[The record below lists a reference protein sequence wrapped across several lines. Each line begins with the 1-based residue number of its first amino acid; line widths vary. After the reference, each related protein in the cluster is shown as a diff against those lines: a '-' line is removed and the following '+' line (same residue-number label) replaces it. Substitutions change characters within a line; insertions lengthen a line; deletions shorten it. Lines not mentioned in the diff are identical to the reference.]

1 MNIIFISNNSDRTK
15 KIALTKANIILLSG
29 VALCIVL
36 IFALI
41 LNFFSLRYAY
51 QIEIPSVRA
60 VLVNPQE
67 ERHQKIQ
74 AHLQENLNSMASKLG
89 QMQAQLMQLDA
100 LGERLVKS
108 SGIKSNDLFMEN
120 PGQGGAYHAL
130 PDNEFTISEFNHRI
144 EDLSNVLSEKSD
156 KLGALDLL
164 LRNDR
169 LLKLV
174 APSEMPIEADWFS
187 SGYGYRIDPFTGR
200 KAFHEGVDF
209 PAPIG
214 TTIKAAAAGVVVY
227 SDRHPDYGNMI
238 EIDHGN
244 DLVSRYAHAS
254 KRLVELG
261 QIVLQGQKIA
271 EVGSTGRSTGAHLH
285 FEIRHNDKSLNP
297 AKFLKKPG

>member
-1 MNIIFISNNSDRTK
+1 MNIIFISNNSNRTK
-15 KIALTKANIILLSG
+15 KIALTKTNVILISG
-29 VALCIVL
+29 AVLCVVL
-36 IFALI
+36 TLALI
-41 LNFFSLRYAY
+41 LNFFSLRYAH
-51 QIEIPSVRA
+51 QIDLPAVRA

-74 AHLQENLNSMASKLG
+74 THLQENLNSMA
-89 QMQAQLMQLDA
+89 
-100 LGERLVKS
+100 ET
-108 SGIKSNDLFMEN
+108 SGIKSEDLFIESA
-120 PGQGGAYHAL
+120 GQGGVYHAL
-130 PDNEFTISEFNHRI
+130 PDNEFTMSEFSHKV
-144 EDLSNVLSEKSD
+144 EELSNVLSERSD

-169 LLKLV
+169 LLKLI
-174 APSEMPIEADWFS
+174 APSEMPIDTDWFS
-187 SGYGYRIDPFTGR
+187 SGYGYRIDPFTGK

-209 PAPIG
+209 PASVG
-214 TTIKAAAAGVVVY
+214 TAIKAAAAGVVVY

-261 QIVLQGQKIA
+261 QVVLQGQKIA

>member
-1 MNIIFISNNSDRTK
+1 MIF
-15 KIALTKANIILLSG
+15 LW
-29 VALCIVL
+29 
-36 IFALI
+36 
-41 LNFFSLRYAY
+41 
-51 QIEIPSVRA
+51 
-60 VLVNPQE
+60 
-67 ERHQKIQ
+67 
-74 AHLQENLNSMASKLG
+74 
-89 QMQAQLMQLDA
+89 
-100 LGERLVKS
+100 KS
-108 SGIKSNDLFMEN
+108 
-120 PGQGGAYHAL
+120 
-130 PDNEFTISEFNHRI
+130 
-144 EDLSNVLSEKSD
+144 
-156 KLGALDLL
+156 GALDLL

-169 LLKLV
+169 LSKLIV
-174 APSEMPIEADWFS
+174 PSEMPIEIDWFS

-209 PAPIG
+209 SAPTG
-214 TTIKAAAAGVVVY
+214 TPIKAAAAGVVVY

>member
-51 QIEIPSVRA
+51 QIEIPAVRA